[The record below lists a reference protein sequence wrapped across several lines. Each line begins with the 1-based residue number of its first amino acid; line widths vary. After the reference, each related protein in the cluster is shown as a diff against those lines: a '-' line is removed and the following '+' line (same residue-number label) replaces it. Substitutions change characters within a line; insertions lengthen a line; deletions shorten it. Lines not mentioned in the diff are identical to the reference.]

1 MGMIF
6 WIGTCFEAMRCFVYH
21 KIKCY
26 LFYDRQSNTEDTRII
41 GYVKLSPIIT
51 GSRFPTRNVRRQK
64 SVPNWQLRLRPLPRR
79 QHATRSTSSRWR
91 PRFLNYR
98 GGHKK
103 LGIRKQP
110 GLPQLSPVL
119 DGSLVNS
126 DILAQF
132 TGSVKV
138 YILSYRSPGHTS
150 IMLMSAPEKGSKLFP
165 FFFFNF

>member
-1 MGMIF
+1 MEFMHVSLGLFSYMGIIF

-26 LFYDRQSNTEDTRII
+26 LFYRQGNNEDTKII

-51 GSRFPTRNVRRQK
+51 GSRFPTRRKQK
-64 SVPNWQLRLRPLPRR
+64 STPNWHSRLRRVPRR
-79 QHATRSTSSRWR
+79 QHATRGTSSRWK
-91 PRFLNYR
+91 PRFPNYR

-110 GLPQLSPVL
+110 GVPQLSPVL

-126 DILAQF
+126 DRLAQF
-132 TGSVKV
+132 TGSVNV
-138 YILSYRSPGHTS
+138 YNLSYRSPGHTPRKVK
-150 IMLMSAPEKGSKLFP
+150 SAPDTG
-165 FFFFNF
+165 